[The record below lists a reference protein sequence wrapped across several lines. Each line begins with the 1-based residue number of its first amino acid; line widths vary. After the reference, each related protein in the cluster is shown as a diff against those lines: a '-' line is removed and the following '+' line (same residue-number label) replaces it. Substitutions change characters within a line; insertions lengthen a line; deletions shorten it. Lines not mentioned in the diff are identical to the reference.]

1 MELEHALNSRRSVR
15 IFLDKPVEKE
25 KLAVLIMAG
34 NLAPSACNKQ
44 AWKFIMVD
52 KDDLKNRLVDEG
64 GSMVIKNAPTGI
76 LVLYHNQTLGSD
88 YHDDIQSAAASIENI
103 LLKAVELGL
112 GGCWICHLPPAKIIR
127 KIFKIPENFTP
138 VSYLL
143 LGYPAKEPQ
152 NVPRQYSLAEIMNY
166 NEFNQNWPKEKNN
179 SSLLFFK
186 KILVKIY
193 YLSPA
198 FIKKI
203 FLNKLLDKR
212 FVKKF
217 EN

>member
-1 MELEHALNSRRSVR
+1 MELEQALNSRRSVR

-64 GSMVIKNAPTGI
+64 GSIVIKNAPTGI

-112 GGCWICHLPPAKIIR
+112 GGC
-127 KIFKIPENFTP
+127 
-138 VSYLL
+138 
-143 LGYPAKEPQ
+143 
-152 NVPRQYSLAEIMNY
+152 
-166 NEFNQNWPKEKNN
+166 
-179 SSLLFFK
+179 
-186 KILVKIY
+186 
-193 YLSPA
+193 
-198 FIKKI
+198 
-203 FLNKLLDKR
+203 
-212 FVKKF
+212 
-217 EN
+217 